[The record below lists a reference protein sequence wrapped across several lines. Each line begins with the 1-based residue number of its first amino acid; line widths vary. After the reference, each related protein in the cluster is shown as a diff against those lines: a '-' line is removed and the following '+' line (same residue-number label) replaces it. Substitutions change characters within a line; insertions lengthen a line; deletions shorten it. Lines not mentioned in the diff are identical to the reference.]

1 MVRARAVV
9 SGSPQWSTRDAVD
22 TNPILPDYS
31 GANVS
36 AIVPGLL
43 IGSSL
48 MAGSFLAQRFVL
60 KMEAERFRLLMDGL
74 LVLSGLTM
82 IWAALA

>member
-1 MVRARAVV
+1 
-9 SGSPQWSTRDAVD
+9 
-22 TNPILPDYS
+22 
-31 GANVS
+31 
-36 AIVPGLL
+36 
-43 IGSSL
+43 
-48 MAGSFLAQRFVL
+48 MAGSFLAKRFVL